1 MRILLSVGTCLL
13 LGLATVAAQPQQQ
26 QKPQPQQQQAQ
37 PPEQKQEEPIQ
48 GPTFRTGVDLVAVD
62 VAVVDRRGRPIED
75 LHAAEFA
82 VKIDGEVRRVVS
94 AELIKVDIESAK
106 REVAD
111 KTETFYTSNL
121 TPPQGRQIV
130 IAVDQVNIRPGS
142 LRPVLDA
149 AARFLDMLSPL
160 DQIAFIAYPE
170 PGPRV
175 NFTNDKLRL
184 KRAMQGLVGQQPR
197 ARPGTYNIGVS
208 EAINIEERRDQIVLA
223 AVVMRE
229 CRSND
234 PRQLAQCERDIVAES
249 AQITRNSRED
259 ADISLRG
266 LQQLLEQ
273 LAFVDGPKSLILI
286 SEGLATSET
295 NDMRHLVRL
304 AGAAR
309 TAINVLSVDLR
320 RGDVTIAEQPPTEAE
335 DRRIL
340 MQGLEAIASMSRG
353 SLYHIAGTGEP
364 IFERLASEIS
374 AYYLLGVEQKPSDL
388 IGDRHRIDVEV
399 RRNDVTIRSR
409 QAFVLSPSR
418 TAKRSPVESLRDA
431 LASPFA
437 ISGLP
442 LRVTTF
448 AQQDPGS
455 EKVRLVIAA
464 QVGETGAKP
473 GKFAIGYLV
482 IDDQNRVAAS
492 FGDEVALTNGAG
504 SANEPLKFVGGVV
517 VEPGIYSL
525 RIGVVDSEGR
535 RGSVIRDVS
544 AWKMAGE
551 SFALGDLI
559 VGPTPTTGQGL
570 TVQVEPYVLTEG
582 VAAYLEMYSTT
593 EQTWNGTTV
602 TFEVADDP
610 DSAALASIPVTLIP
624 GRQPTWRIA
633 AAVINAKSLP
643 PGRYVARAKIARD
656 GKAVGVLARP
666 FVFEH
671 EGGGAPVAGSVAVA
685 AAAVSF
691 ASSLPK
697 FDSAAVLKPEML
709 GPMLDMVEKRSA
721 TLKDAITEAR
731 AGRYGPAA
739 LEAFSAGDQTAAAFL
754 RGIDLYTKGQIDQAA
769 TQFQVSAGPR
779 REFFPSAFYLG
790 ALFAAAGRDQ
800 DAAGV
805 WQIALGTDPRPAVVY
820 MMVADARLR
829 TGQAVSA
836 IDILKPAYERDPAQD
851 EIARRLAMAYSMTG
865 RHADALPVLDN
876 YLSRKP
882 TDQELLY
889 AAIVA
894 QYELARN
901 GQPLSNVDRAK
912 LRKYSAAYKGPNAA
926 LVEKY
931 LQTIGAK

>member
-1 MRILLSVGTCLL
+1 MRRLLSVGTCLL
-13 LGLATVAAQPQQQ
+13 LGLASVVAQQQQQPQQPQ
-26 QKPQPQQQQAQ
+26 PPQPTQEQKPD
-37 PPEQKQEEPIQ
+37 EPIQ
-48 GPTFRTGVDLVAVD
+48 GPTFRTGIDLVAVD

-75 LHAAEFA
+75 LHAAEFS

-94 AELIKVDIESAK
+94 AELVKVDVEAAK
-106 REVAD
+106 KQVAD
-111 KTETFYTSNL
+111 KSESFYTSNL

-149 AARFLDMLSPL
+149 AGRFLDMLSPL
-160 DQIAFIAYPE
+160 DQVAFVAYPE

-234 PRQLAQCERDIVAES
+234 QRQLAQCERDIVSES
-249 AQITRNSRED
+249 AQIARNSRED

-273 LAFVDGPKSLILI
+273 LAYVDGPKSLILI

-309 TAINVLSVDLR
+309 TAINVMSVDLR
-320 RGDVTIAEQPPTEAE
+320 RGDVTVAEQPPTEAE

-340 MQGLEAIASMSRG
+340 MQGLEGIASMSRG

-374 AYYLLGVEQKPSDL
+374 AYYLLGVEQKPSDS

-418 TAKRSPVESLRDA
+418 TVKRSAAENLRDA
-431 LASPFA
+431 LGSPFA

-455 EKVRLVIAA
+455 DKVRIIVAA
-464 QVGETGAKP
+464 QVGESGAKP
-473 GKFAIGYLV
+473 GNFTIGYLV

-492 FGDEVALTNGAG
+492 FGDQVALTPGAG
-504 SANEPLKFVGGVV
+504 SPNEPLKFVSGVL

-525 RIGVVDSEGR
+525 RLGVVDAEGR

-559 VGPTPTTGQGL
+559 VGGMPAQGAQGL

-593 EQTWNGTTV
+593 DQTWNGTTV

-610 DSAALASIPVTLIP
+610 DSAPLASLPVTLIP
-624 GRQPTWRIA
+624 GRQPTWRVASGI
-633 AAVINAKSLP
+633 INAKALP

-656 GKAVGVLARP
+656 GKAVGVLSRP

-671 EGGGAPVAGSVAVA
+671 EGGPAVSVGSVAVA

-697 FDSAAVLKPEML
+697 FDSASMLKPEML
-709 GPMLDMVEKRSA
+709 GPMLEMAEKRSPT
-721 TLKDAITEAR
+721 TLKDAMTEAR

-739 LEAFSAGDQTAAAFL
+739 LEAFSAGDQTVAAFL
-754 RGIDLYTKGQIDQAA
+754 RGLDLFTKGQVDQAA

-805 WQIALGTDPRPAVVY
+805 WQIALGSEPRPAVIY

-836 IDILKPAYERDPAQD
+836 IDILKPAYEREPMQD

-865 RHADALPVLDN
+865 RHADALPVLDG
-876 YLSRKP
+876 YLTRRP
-882 TDQELLY
+882 TDQDMLY

-894 QYELARN
+894 QYEVTRN

-912 LRKYSAAYKGPNAA
+912 LRKYSAAYRGPNQA

-931 LQTIGAK
+931 LQTIDAK

>member
-1 MRILLSVGTCLL
+1 MRTLLSVGACLL
-13 LGLATVAAQPQQQ
+13 ASLITIAAQEQQQ
-26 QKPQPQQQQAQ
+26 QQQQPAQA
-37 PPEQKQEEPIQ
+37 PRPDEPIQ
-48 GPTFRTGVDLVAVD
+48 GPTFKTGVDLIAID
-62 VAVVDRRGRPIED
+62 VAVVDRRGFPVED
-75 LHAAEFA
+75 LHAPEFS

-94 AELIKVDIESAK
+94 AELVKVDVEAAK
-106 REVAD
+106 KQVTD
-111 KTETFYTSNL
+111 KTESFYTSNL
-121 TPPQGRQIV
+121 TPPNGRQII

-149 AARFLDMLSPL
+149 ASRFLDRLSPL
-160 DQIAFIAYPE
+160 DQVAFVAYPE

-184 KRAMQGLVGQQPR
+184 RRAMQGLVGQQPR
-197 ARPGTYNIGVS
+197 VKPGTYNIGVA
-208 EAINIEERRDQIVLA
+208 EAIAIEERRDQIMLA
-223 AVVMRE
+223 AVVTRE

-234 PRQLAQCERDIVAES
+234 PRLIAQCERDIISES
-249 AQITRNSRED
+249 SQITRNSRED
-259 ADISLRG
+259 ADMSLRG

-273 LAFVDGPKSLILI
+273 LSFVDGPKSLILI

-295 NDMRHLVRL
+295 NDLRHLVRL

-340 MQGLEAIASMSRG
+340 MQGLEAIAAMSRG

-374 AYYLLGVEQKPSDL
+374 AYYLLGVEQRPSDL
-388 IGDRHRIDVEV
+388 VGDRHRIDVEV
-399 RRNDVTIRSR
+399 RRRDVTIRSR
-409 QAFVLSPSR
+409 QAFVLSPSM
-418 TAKRSPVESLRDA
+418 TTKRSPQESLRDA

-448 AQQDPGS
+448 AQQEPGT
-455 EKVRLVIAA
+455 EKVRLVVAA
-464 QVGETGAKP
+464 QVGQPGAEP
-473 GKFAIGYLV
+473 GDFTIGYLV

-492 FGDEVALTNGAG
+492 FGDQVKLTSGAG
-504 SANEPLKFVGGVV
+504 SPNEPLKFVSGVV
-517 VEPGIYSL
+517 VDPGLYSL
-525 RIGVVDSEGR
+525 RIGVVDSQGR
-535 RGSVIRDVS
+535 RGSIVRDVS

-551 SFALGDLI
+551 PFALGDLI
-559 VGPTPTTGQGL
+559 VGPIPSQGQGL
-570 TVQVEPYVLTEG
+570 TVQVEPYIQTEG

-602 TFEVADDP
+602 TFELADDA
-610 DSAALASIPVTLIP
+610 DAAPLTSFPVTMVP
-624 GRQPTWRIA
+624 GRQPTWRVA
-633 AAVINAKSLP
+633 SGVINAKMLP

-656 GKAVGVLARP
+656 GKQVGVLSRP

-671 EGGGAPVAGSVAVA
+671 AGAAPQAGSVAVA

-697 FDSAAVLKPEML
+697 FDSAAILDTAVL
-709 GPMLDMVEKRSA
+709 GAMLDMVEKRSPS
-721 TLKDAITEAR
+721 LKEALTEAR

-739 LEAFSAGDQTAAAFL
+739 LEAFTSGDQTVAAFL
-754 RGIDLYTKGQIDQAA
+754 RGIDLFKQGQLDQAA
-769 TQFQVSAGPR
+769 TQLQIAAGPR
-779 REFFPSAFYLG
+779 REFFPAAFYLG
-790 ALFAAAGRDQ
+790 GLFAAAGRDQ

-805 WQIALGTDPRPAVVY
+805 WQLSLGTEPRPAAVY
-820 MMVADARLR
+820 TMAADARLR
-829 TGQAVSA
+829 TGQAASA
-836 IDILKPAYERDPAQD
+836 IDILKPAYERDPAQE
-851 EIARRLAMAYSMTG
+851 EISRRLGMAYSMMG
-865 RHADALPVLDN
+865 RHADALPVLDS
-876 YLSRKP
+876 YLAKRP
-882 TDQELLY
+882 ADQEMLY

-894 QYELARN
+894 QYEVARG

-912 LRKYSAAYKGPNAA
+912 LRKYATAYRGPNQP

-931 LQTIGAK
+931 LDTIGAK

>member
-1 MRILLSVGTCLL
+1 MRKLISVGTCLL
-13 LGLATVAAQPQQQ
+13 LGLAAVYAQEQQ
-26 QKPQPQQQQAQ
+26 QKP
-37 PPEQKQEEPIQ
+37 PETQKPEEPIQ

-62 VAVVDRRGRPIED
+62 VAVVDRRGRPVED
-75 LHAAEFA
+75 LRAPEFS

-94 AELIKVDIESAK
+94 AELIKVDIEEARK
-106 REVAD
+106 AVAAD
-111 KTETFYTSNL
+111 KTESFYTSNL
-121 TPPQGRQIV
+121 TPPNGRQII

-160 DQIAFIAYPE
+160 DQIAFVAYPE

-197 ARPGTYNIGVS
+197 ARPGNYNIGVS
-208 EAINIEERRDQIVLA
+208 EAIAIEERRDQIVLA
-223 AVVMRE
+223 EVLTRE
-229 CRSND
+229 CRSSD
-234 PRQLAQCERDIVAES
+234 PRQLAQCERDIISES
-249 AQITRNSRED
+249 SQISRNSRED

-273 LAFVDGPKSLILI
+273 LAFVDGPKSLFLI
-286 SEGLATSET
+286 SEGLAISET
-295 NDMRHLVRL
+295 NDLRHLVRL

-374 AYYLLGVEQKPSDL
+374 AYYLLGVEQRPSDSV
-388 IGDRHRIDVEV
+388 GDRHRIDVEV

-409 QAFVLSPSR
+409 QAFVLSPTTTR
-418 TAKRSPVESLRDA
+418 KRSAQDSLRDA
-431 LASPFA
+431 LGSPFA

-448 AQQDPGS
+448 AQQDPGN
-455 EKVRLVIAA
+455 EKVRLVVAA
-464 QVGETGAKP
+464 QIGEAGAKP
-473 GKFAIGYLV
+473 GSFTLGYIL
-482 IDDQNRVAAS
+482 IDDQNKIAAS
-492 FGDEVALTNGAG
+492 FGDQVTLTPGAG
-504 SANEPLKFVGGVV
+504 SPNEPLKFVHSAA
-517 VEPGIYSL
+517 VEPGLYSL
-525 RIGVVDSEGR
+525 RVGVVDAEGR
-535 RGSVIRDVS
+535 RGSIVRDVS

-551 SFALGDLI
+551 TLAFGDLI
-559 VGPTPTTGQGL
+559 VGGLPTQGQQGL
-570 TVQVEPYVLTEG
+570 IVQVEPYVLTEG
-582 VAAYLEMYSTT
+582 VAAYLELYSNS

-602 TFEVADDP
+602 TFEVADNA
-610 DSAALASIPVTLIP
+610 DSPALMSSPVTMMP
-624 GRQPTWRIA
+624 GKQPTWRVA
-633 AAVINAKSLP
+633 AGVLDAKKLP
-643 PGRYVARAKIARD
+643 PGRYVARAKIARE
-656 GKAVGVLARP
+656 GKPVGVLARP

-671 EGGGAPVAGSVAVA
+671 EGTAAPAGSVAAVA
-685 AAAVSF
+685 AVVSF

-697 FDSAAVLKPEML
+697 FDKAAVLAPDVV
-709 GPMLDMVEKRSA
+709 GTMLDMVEKRSPS
-721 TLKDAITEAR
+721 LKDSLTEAR

-739 LEAFSAGDQTAAAFL
+739 LEAFSAGDQTVAAFL
-754 RGIDLYTKGQIDQAA
+754 RGIELFNKGQLDQAA
-769 TQFQVSAGPR
+769 TQLQIAAGPR
-779 REFFPSAFYLG
+779 REFFPAAFYLG

-805 WQIALGTDPRPAVVY
+805 WQLALGSEPRPAAFY
-820 MMVADARLR
+820 TMVADARLR
-829 TGQAVSA
+829 TGQAQSA
-836 IDILKPAYERDPAQD
+836 VDILKPAYERDPAQD
-851 EIARRLAMAYSMTG
+851 EIGRRLGMAYSMTG

-876 YLSRKP
+876 YLTRNP
-882 TDQELLY
+882 TDQEMLF

-894 QYELARN
+894 QYEVARG
-901 GQPLSNVDRAK
+901 GQPLSNIDRAK
-912 LRKYSAAYKGPNAA
+912 LRKYSAAYRGSNQA

-931 LQTIGAK
+931 LATINAK

>member
-1 MRILLSVGTCLL
+1 MRRLLSVGTCLL
-13 LGLATVAAQPQQQ
+13 LGLASVVAQQQQQPQQPQ
-26 QKPQPQQQQAQ
+26 PPQPTQEQKPD
-37 PPEQKQEEPIQ
+37 EPIQ
-48 GPTFRTGVDLVAVD
+48 GPTFRTGIDLVAVD

-75 LHAAEFA
+75 LHAAEFS

-94 AELIKVDIESAK
+94 AELVKVDVEAAK
-106 REVAD
+106 KQVAD
-111 KTETFYTSNL
+111 KSESFYTSNL

-149 AARFLDMLSPL
+149 AGRFLDMLSPL
-160 DQIAFIAYPE
+160 DQVAFVAYPE

-234 PRQLAQCERDIVAES
+234 QRQLAQCERDIVSES
-249 AQITRNSRED
+249 AQIARNSRED

-273 LAFVDGPKSLILI
+273 LAYVDGPKSLILI

-309 TAINVLSVDLR
+309 TAINVMSVDLR
-320 RGDVTIAEQPPTEAE
+320 RGDVTVAEQPPTEAE

-340 MQGLEAIASMSRG
+340 MQGLEGIASMSRG

-374 AYYLLGVEQKPSDL
+374 AYYLLGVEQKPSDS

-418 TAKRSPVESLRDA
+418 TVKRSAAENLRDA
-431 LASPFA
+431 LGSPFA

-455 EKVRLVIAA
+455 DKVRIIVAA
-464 QVGETGAKP
+464 QVGESGAKP
-473 GKFAIGYLV
+473 GNFTIGYLV

-492 FGDEVALTNGAG
+492 FGDQVALTPGAG
-504 SANEPLKFVGGVV
+504 SPNEPLKFVSGVL

-525 RIGVVDSEGR
+525 RLGVVDAEGR

-559 VGPTPTTGQGL
+559 VGGMPAQGAQGL

-593 EQTWNGTTV
+593 DQTWNGTTV

-610 DSAALASIPVTLIP
+610 DSAPLASLPVTLIP
-624 GRQPTWRIA
+624 GRQPTWRVASGI
-633 AAVINAKSLP
+633 INAKALP
-643 PGRYVARAKIARD
+643 PGRYVARAKIVRD
-656 GKAVGVLARP
+656 GKAVGVLSRP

-671 EGGGAPVAGSVAVA
+671 EGGPAVSVGSVAVA

-697 FDSAAVLKPEML
+697 FDSASMLKPEML
-709 GPMLDMVEKRSA
+709 GPMLEMAEKRSPT
-721 TLKDAITEAR
+721 TLKGAMTEAR

-739 LEAFSAGDQTAAAFL
+739 LEAFSAGDQTVAAFL
-754 RGIDLYTKGQIDQAA
+754 RGLDLFTKGQVDQAA

-805 WQIALGTDPRPAVVY
+805 WQIALGSEPRPAVIY

-836 IDILKPAYERDPAQD
+836 IDILKPAYEREPMQD

-865 RHADALPVLDN
+865 RHADALPVLDG
-876 YLSRKP
+876 YLTRRP
-882 TDQELLY
+882 TDQDMLY

-894 QYELARN
+894 QYEVTRN

-912 LRKYSAAYKGPNAA
+912 LRKYSAAYRGPNQA

-931 LQTIGAK
+931 LQTIDAK

>member
-1 MRILLSVGTCLL
+1 MRTLLSVGTCLL
-13 LGLATVAAQPQQQ
+13 VGLVAVVAQEQQ
-26 QKPQPQQQQAQ
+26 QKP
-37 PPEQKQEEPIQ
+37 PEAPKQEEPIQ
-48 GPTFRTGVDLVAVD
+48 GPTFRTGIDLIAVD
-62 VAVVDRRGRPIED
+62 VAVIDRRGRPVED
-75 LHAAEFA
+75 LHAPEFS

-94 AELIKVDIESAK
+94 AELVKVDVEAAK
-106 REVAD
+106 KQVAD
-111 KTETFYTSNL
+111 KTESFYTSNL
-121 TPPQGRQIV
+121 TPPNGRQIV
-130 IAVDQVNIRPGS
+130 VAVDQVNIRPGS

-149 AARFLDMLSPL
+149 AGRFLDLLSPL
-160 DQIAFIAYPE
+160 DQVAFIAYPE

-197 ARPGTYNIGVS
+197 ARPGNYNIGVS
-208 EAINIEERRDQIVLA
+208 EAISIEERRDQIVLA
-223 AVVMRE
+223 AVITRE
-229 CRSND
+229 CRSSD
-234 PRQLAQCERDIVAES
+234 PRQLAQCERDIISES
-249 AQITRNSRED
+249 SQIARNSRED
-259 ADISLRG
+259 ADLSLRG

-273 LAFVDGPKSLILI
+273 LAYVDGPKSLILI
-286 SEGLATSET
+286 SEGLAVSET
-295 NDMRHLVRL
+295 NDLRHLVRL

-374 AYYLLGVEQKPSDL
+374 AYYLLGVEQRPSDSV
-388 IGDRHRIDVEV
+388 GDRHRIDVEV

-418 TAKRSPVESLRDA
+418 TVKRSPQENLRDA
-431 LASPFA
+431 LSSPFA

-455 EKVRLVIAA
+455 DKVRLVVAA
-464 QVGETGAKP
+464 QIGEAGAKP
-473 GKFAIGYLV
+473 GTFTLGYLV

-492 FGDEVALTNGAG
+492 FGDQIPLTPGAG
-504 SANEPLKFVGGVV
+504 SPNEPLKFSSGVV

-525 RIGVVDSEGR
+525 RFGVVDSEGR
-535 RGSVIRDVS
+535 RGSIVRDVS

-551 SFALGDLI
+551 QFALGDLI
-559 VGPTPTTGQGL
+559 VGGMPTQGQGL

-582 VAAYLEMYSTT
+582 IAAYLEMYSTS

-610 DSAALASIPVTLIP
+610 DSPPLASMPVTVVP
-624 GRQPTWRIA
+624 GRQPTWRVA
-633 AAVINAKSLP
+633 SGVINAKMLP

-656 GKAVGVLARP
+656 GNAVGVLARP

-671 EGGGAPVAGSVAVA
+671 AGAAAPAGSVAVA

-697 FDSAAVLKPEML
+697 FDAATVLRPDVL
-709 GPMLDMVEKRSA
+709 GPMLDMVERRSP
-721 TLKDAITEAR
+721 TLKDTITEAR

-739 LEAFSAGDQTAAAFL
+739 LEAFTAGDQAVAAFL
-754 RGIDLYTKGQIDQAA
+754 KGIELFTKGQLDQAA
-769 TQFQVSAGPR
+769 TQLQIAAGPR
-779 REFFPSAFYLG
+779 REFFPAAFYLG

-805 WQIALGTDPRPAVVY
+805 WQIALGTEPRPAAVY
-820 MMVADARLR
+820 TMAADARLR

-836 IDILKPAYERDPAQD
+836 IDILKPAYDRNPAEE

-876 YLSRKP
+876 YLTRRP
-882 TDQELLY
+882 TDQDMLF

-894 QYELARN
+894 HYEVTRA
-901 GQPLSNVDRAK
+901 GQPLSNVDRTK
-912 LRKYSAAYKGPNAA
+912 LRKYVSAYRGSNQA
-926 LVEKY
+926 LVDKY
-931 LQTIGAK
+931 LETIGAK

>member
-13 LGLATVAAQPQQQ
+13 LGLVAVHAQEQQ
-26 QKPQPQQQQAQ
+26 QKPAEAP
-37 PPEQKQEEPIQ
+37 KQEEPIQ
-48 GPTFRTGVDLVAVD
+48 GPTFRTGIDLVAVD
-62 VAVVDRRGRPIED
+62 VAVIDRRGRPVED
-75 LHAAEFA
+75 LRAPEFS

-94 AELIKVDIESAK
+94 AELIKVDIEAARK
-106 REVAD
+106 QVAD
-111 KTETFYTSNL
+111 KTESFYTSNL
-121 TPPQGRQIV
+121 TPPNGRQII

-149 AARFLDMLSPL
+149 AGRFLDLLSPL
-160 DQIAFIAYPE
+160 DQVAFVAYPE

-184 KRAMQGLVGQQPR
+184 RRAMQGLVGQQPR
-197 ARPGTYNIGVS
+197 ARPGNYNIGVS
-208 EAINIEERRDQIVLA
+208 EAISIEERRDQIVLA
-223 AVVMRE
+223 EVLTRE
-229 CRSND
+229 CRSSD
-234 PRQLAQCERDIVAES
+234 PRQIAQCERDIISES
-249 AQITRNSRED
+249 SQIARNSRED
-259 ADISLRG
+259 ADISLRE
-266 LQQLLEQ
+266 LQRLLEQ

-286 SEGLATSET
+286 SEGLGVSET
-295 NDMRHLVRL
+295 NDLRHLVRL

-353 SLYHIAGTGEP
+353 SLYHIAGTAEP

-374 AYYLLGVEQKPSDL
+374 AYYLLGVEQRPSDSV
-388 IGDRHRIDVEV
+388 GDRHRIDVEV

-418 TAKRSPVESLRDA
+418 TTRRSPQDNLRDA
-431 LASPFA
+431 LGSPFP

-442 LRVTTF
+442 LRVTTY

-455 EKVRLVIAA
+455 EKVRLLIAA
-464 QVGETGAKP
+464 QVGEAGAKP
-473 GKFAIGYLV
+473 GTFTLGYLV
-482 IDDQNRVAAS
+482 IDDQNKVAAS
-492 FGDEVALTNGAG
+492 FGDQITLTPGAG
-504 SANEPLKFVGGVV
+504 SPNEPLKFVNSAL
-517 VEPGIYSL
+517 VEPGLYSL
-525 RIGVVDSEGR
+525 RLGVVDSEGR
-535 RGSVIRDVS
+535 RGSIVRDVS

-551 SFALGDLI
+551 TFALGDLI
-559 VGPTPTTGQGL
+559 LGGIPAQGQNL

-582 VAAYLEMYSTT
+582 VAAYLEMYSTS

-602 TFEVADDP
+602 TFEVADGP
-610 DSAALASIPVTLIP
+610 DSPPLTSVPVAIVP
-624 GRQPTWRIA
+624 GRQPTWRVA
-633 AAVINAKSLP
+633 SGVIDAKKIP

-656 GKAVGVLARP
+656 GQAVGVLTRP

-671 EGGGAPVAGSVAVA
+671 EGAVAPAGSVAVA

-697 FDSAAVLKPEML
+697 FDKATVLAPEVV
-709 GPMLDMVEKRSA
+709 GTMLDMVERRSPA
-721 TLKDAITEAR
+721 LKGSLTEAR

-739 LEAFSAGDQTAAAFL
+739 LEAFTAGDQTVAAFL
-754 RGIDLYTKGQIDQAA
+754 RGIDLFTKGQLDQAA
-769 TQFQVSAGPR
+769 TQLQIAAGPR
-779 REFFPSAFYLG
+779 REFFPAAFYLG

-805 WQIALGTDPRPAVVY
+805 WQLALGTEPRPVAIY
-820 MMVADARLR
+820 TMAADARLR

-836 IDILKPAYERDPAQD
+836 IDILKPAYERDPAQE
-851 EIARRLAMAYSMTG
+851 EIARRLGMAYSMTG

-876 YLSRKP
+876 YLVGHP
-882 TDQELLY
+882 TDQEMLF

-894 QYELARN
+894 QYEVARG
-901 GQPLSNVDRAK
+901 GQPLSNIERAK
-912 LRKYSAAYKGPNAA
+912 LRKYAAAYRGSNQA

-931 LQTIGAK
+931 LETIGGK

>member
-1 MRILLSVGTCLL
+1 MRRLLSVGTCLL
-13 LGLATVAAQPQQQ
+13 LGLASVVAQQQQQPQQPQ
-26 QKPQPQQQQAQ
+26 PPQPTQEQKPD
-37 PPEQKQEEPIQ
+37 EPIQ
-48 GPTFRTGVDLVAVD
+48 GPTFRTGIDLVAVD

-75 LHAAEFA
+75 LHAAEFS

-94 AELIKVDIESAK
+94 AELVKVDVEAAK
-106 REVAD
+106 KQVAD
-111 KTETFYTSNL
+111 KSESFYTSNL

-149 AARFLDMLSPL
+149 AGRFLDMLSPL
-160 DQIAFIAYPE
+160 DQVAFVAYPE

-234 PRQLAQCERDIVAES
+234 QRQLAQCERDIVSES
-249 AQITRNSRED
+249 AQIARNSRED

-273 LAFVDGPKSLILI
+273 LAYVDGPKSLILI

-309 TAINVLSVDLR
+309 TAINVMSVDLR
-320 RGDVTIAEQPPTEAE
+320 RGDVTVAEQPPTEAE

-340 MQGLEAIASMSRG
+340 MQGLEGIASMSRG

-374 AYYLLGVEQKPSDL
+374 AYYLLGVEQKPSDS

-418 TAKRSPVESLRDA
+418 TVKRSAAENLRDA
-431 LASPFA
+431 LGSPFA

-455 EKVRLVIAA
+455 DKVRIIVAA
-464 QVGETGAKP
+464 QVGESGAKP
-473 GKFAIGYLV
+473 GNFTIGYLV

-492 FGDEVALTNGAG
+492 FGDQVALTPGAG
-504 SANEPLKFVGGVV
+504 SPNEPLKFVSGVL

-525 RIGVVDSEGR
+525 RLGVVDAEGR

-559 VGPTPTTGQGL
+559 VGGMPAQGAQGL

-593 EQTWNGTTV
+593 DQTWNGTTV

-610 DSAALASIPVTLIP
+610 DSAPLASLPVTLIP
-624 GRQPTWRIA
+624 GRQPTWRVASGI
-633 AAVINAKSLP
+633 INAKALP
-643 PGRYVARAKIARD
+643 PGRYVARAKIVRD
-656 GKAVGVLARP
+656 GKAVGVLSRP

-671 EGGGAPVAGSVAVA
+671 EGGPAVSAGSVAVA

-697 FDSAAVLKPEML
+697 FDSASMLKPEML
-709 GPMLDMVEKRSA
+709 GPMLEMAEKRSPT
-721 TLKDAITEAR
+721 TLKDAMTEAR

-739 LEAFSAGDQTAAAFL
+739 LEAFSAGDQTVAAFL
-754 RGIDLYTKGQIDQAA
+754 RGLDLFTKGQVDQAA

-805 WQIALGTDPRPAVVY
+805 WQIALGSEPRPAVIY

-836 IDILKPAYERDPAQD
+836 IDILKPAYEREPMQD

-865 RHADALPVLDN
+865 RHADALPVLDG
-876 YLSRKP
+876 YLTRRP
-882 TDQELLY
+882 TDQDMLY

-894 QYELARN
+894 QYEVTRN

-912 LRKYSAAYKGPNAA
+912 LRKYSAAYRGPNQA

-931 LQTIGAK
+931 LQTIDAK

>member
-1 MRILLSVGTCLL
+1 MRTWLSVGMCV
-13 LGLATVAAQPQQQ
+13 LAGAIAVGAQEQQ
-26 QKPQPQQQQAQ
+26 QKPA
-37 PPEQKQEEPIQ
+37 ETQKQEEPIQ
-48 GPTFRTGVDLVAVD
+48 GPTFKTGIDVVAID
-62 VAVVDRRGRPIED
+62 VAVVDRRGLPVED
-75 LHAAEFA
+75 LHAPEFS

-94 AELIKVDIESAK
+94 AELIKVDVEAARK
-106 REVAD
+106 QVAD
-111 KTETFYTSNL
+111 KTESFYTSNL
-121 TPPQGRQIV
+121 TPPNGRQIV

-149 AARFLDMLSPL
+149 AVRFLDRLSPL
-160 DQIAFIAYPE
+160 DQVAFIAYPE

-197 ARPGTYNIGVS
+197 VRAGTYNLGVY
-208 EAINIEERRDQIVLA
+208 EAIAIEERRDQIVLA
-223 AVVMRE
+223 AVVTRE

-234 PRQLAQCERDIVAES
+234 PRQLAQCERDIMSEAS
-249 AQITRNSRED
+249 QITRNSRED

-273 LAFVDGPKSLILI
+273 LAYVDGPKSLILI
-286 SEGLATSET
+286 SEGLAISET
-295 NDMRHLVRL
+295 NDLRHLVRL

-309 TAINVLSVDLR
+309 TAINVMSVDLR

-340 MQGLEAIASMSRG
+340 MQGLEAIAAMSRG

-374 AYYLLGVEQKPSDL
+374 AYYLLGVEQRPSDS

-409 QAFVLSPSR
+409 QAFVLSPSTR
-418 TAKRSPVESLRDA
+418 SKRSAEENLRDA
-431 LASPFA
+431 LGSPFA

-455 EKVRLVIAA
+455 EKVRLMVAA
-464 QVGETGAKP
+464 QIGEAGAKP
-473 GKFAIGYLV
+473 GTFTLGYLV
-482 IDDQNRVAAS
+482 IDDQNRIAAS
-492 FGDEVALTNGAG
+492 YGEKLTLSPG
-504 SANEPLKFVGGVV
+504 SGSPNEPLRFTGGVL
-517 VEPGIYSL
+517 VEPGLYSL
-525 RIGVVDSEGR
+525 RLGVVDSEGR
-535 RGSVIRDVS
+535 RGSIVRDVS

-551 SFALGDLI
+551 PFALGDLI
-559 VGPTPTTGQGL
+559 VGGVPTQSQGGL
-570 TVQVEPYVLTEG
+570 SVQVEPYVQTES

-602 TFEVADDP
+602 AFEVADDP
-610 DSAALASIPVTLIP
+610 DAAPLTSVPVTITP
-624 GRQPTWRIA
+624 GRQPTWRVA
-633 AAVINAKSLP
+633 SGVIDAKMLP
-643 PGRYVARAKIARD
+643 PGRYVARAKISRD
-656 GKAVGVLARP
+656 GKPVGVLARP

-671 EGGGAPVAGSVAVA
+671 VGAAAPAGSVAAV

-697 FDSAAVLKPEML
+697 FDSASVLAPDVI
-709 GPMLDMVEKRSA
+709 GSMLDIVERRSP
-721 TLKDAITEAR
+721 TLKDAVAEAR

-739 LEAFSAGDQTAAAFL
+739 LEALTSGDQTVASFL
-754 RGIDLYTKGQIDQAA
+754 RGVELFTKGQLDQAA
-769 TQFQVSAGPR
+769 TQLQVSAGPR
-779 REFFPSAFYLG
+779 REFFPAAFYLG

-805 WQIALGTDPRPAVVY
+805 WQLALAGEPRPAAVY
-820 MMVADARLR
+820 TMAADARLR
-829 TGQAVSA
+829 TGQAASA
-836 IDILKPAYERDPAQD
+836 IDILKPAYERDPTHD

-865 RHADALPVLDN
+865 RHADALPVLDT
-876 YLSRKP
+876 YLSRRP
-882 TDQELLY
+882 TDQEMLY

-894 QYELARN
+894 QYEVARA
-901 GQPLSNVDRAK
+901 GQPLSNLDRTK
-912 LRKYSAAYKGPNAA
+912 LRTYSAAYKGPNQA
-926 LVEKY
+926 LVDKY
-931 LQTIGAK
+931 IATIGK

>member
-13 LGLATVAAQPQQQ
+13 LGLVAVHAQEQQ
-26 QKPQPQQQQAQ
+26 QKPAEAP
-37 PPEQKQEEPIQ
+37 KQEEPIQ
-48 GPTFRTGVDLVAVD
+48 GPTFRTGIDLVAVD
-62 VAVVDRRGRPIED
+62 VAVIDRRGRPVED
-75 LHAAEFA
+75 LRAPEFS

-94 AELIKVDIESAK
+94 AELIKVDIEAARK
-106 REVAD
+106 QVAD
-111 KTETFYTSNL
+111 KTESFYTSNL
-121 TPPQGRQIV
+121 TPPNGRQII

-149 AARFLDMLSPL
+149 AGRFLDLLSPL
-160 DQIAFIAYPE
+160 DQVAFVAYPE

-184 KRAMQGLVGQQPR
+184 RRAMQGLVGQQPR
-197 ARPGTYNIGVS
+197 ARPGNYNIGVS
-208 EAINIEERRDQIVLA
+208 EAISIEERRDQIVLA
-223 AVVMRE
+223 EVLTRE
-229 CRSND
+229 CRSSD
-234 PRQLAQCERDIVAES
+234 PRQIAQCERDIISES
-249 AQITRNSRED
+249 SQIARNSRED
-259 ADISLRG
+259 ADISLRE
-266 LQQLLEQ
+266 LQRLLEQ

-286 SEGLATSET
+286 SEGLGVSET
-295 NDMRHLVRL
+295 NDLRHLVRL

-374 AYYLLGVEQKPSDL
+374 AYYLLGVEQRPSDSV
-388 IGDRHRIDVEV
+388 GDRHRIDVEV

-418 TAKRSPVESLRDA
+418 TTRRSPQDNLRDA
-431 LASPFA
+431 LGSPFP

-442 LRVTTF
+442 LRVTTY

-455 EKVRLVIAA
+455 EKVRLLIAA
-464 QVGETGAKP
+464 QVGEAGAKP
-473 GKFAIGYLV
+473 GTFTLGYLV
-482 IDDQNRVAAS
+482 IDDQNKVAAS
-492 FGDEVALTNGAG
+492 FGDQITLTPGAG
-504 SANEPLKFVGGVV
+504 SPNEPLKFVNSAL
-517 VEPGIYSL
+517 VEPGLYSL
-525 RIGVVDSEGR
+525 RLGVVDSEGR
-535 RGSVIRDVS
+535 RGSIVRDVS

-551 SFALGDLI
+551 TFALGDLI
-559 VGPTPTTGQGL
+559 LGGIPAQGQNL

-582 VAAYLEMYSTT
+582 VAAYLEMYSTS

-602 TFEVADDP
+602 TFEVADGP
-610 DSAALASIPVTLIP
+610 DSPPLTSVPVAIVP
-624 GRQPTWRIA
+624 GRQPTWRVA
-633 AAVINAKSLP
+633 SGVIDAKKIP

-656 GKAVGVLARP
+656 GQAVGVLTRP

-671 EGGGAPVAGSVAVA
+671 EGAVAPAGSVAVA

-697 FDSAAVLKPEML
+697 FDKATVLAPEVV
-709 GPMLDMVEKRSA
+709 GTMLDMVERRSPA
-721 TLKDAITEAR
+721 LKGSLTEAR

-739 LEAFSAGDQTAAAFL
+739 LEAFTAGDQTVAAFL
-754 RGIDLYTKGQIDQAA
+754 RGIDLFTKGQLDQAA
-769 TQFQVSAGPR
+769 TQLQIAAGPR
-779 REFFPSAFYLG
+779 REFFPAAFYLG

-805 WQIALGTDPRPAVVY
+805 WQLALGTEPRPVAIY
-820 MMVADARLR
+820 TMAADARLR

-836 IDILKPAYERDPAQD
+836 IDILKPAYERDPAQE
-851 EIARRLAMAYSMTG
+851 EIARRLGMAYSMTG

-876 YLSRKP
+876 YLVGHP
-882 TDQELLY
+882 TDQEMLF

-894 QYELARN
+894 QYEVARG
-901 GQPLSNVDRAK
+901 GQPLSNIERAK
-912 LRKYSAAYKGPNAA
+912 LRKYAAAYRGSNQA

-931 LQTIGAK
+931 LETIGGK

>member
-1 MRILLSVGTCLL
+1 MRTLVSVGMCLL
-13 LGLATVAAQPQQQ
+13 LGVIAVAAQEQQ
-26 QKPQPQQQQAQ
+26 QKPAE
-37 PPEQKQEEPIQ
+37 PPKQEQPIQ
-48 GPTFRTGVDLVAVD
+48 GPTFRTGIDLVAVD
-62 VAVVDRRGRPIED
+62 VSVVDRRGRPVED
-75 LHAAEFA
+75 LHAPEFS

-94 AELIKVDIESAK
+94 AELIKVDVEAAK
-106 REVAD
+106 KQVAD
-111 KTETFYTSNL
+111 KTDSFYTSNL
-121 TPPQGRQIV
+121 TPPNGRQIV

-149 AARFLDMLSPL
+149 AGRFLDLLSPL
-160 DQIAFIAYPE
+160 DQVAFVAYPE

-184 KRAMQGLVGQQPR
+184 RRAMQGLVGQQPR
-197 ARPGTYNIGVS
+197 ARPGSYNIGVA
-208 EAINIEERRDQIVLA
+208 EAIAIEERRDQIVLSQ
-223 AVVMRE
+223 VMMRE

-234 PRQLAQCERDIVAES
+234 PRQVAQCERDIVSES
-249 AQITRNSRED
+249 SQIARNSRED

-295 NDMRHLVRL
+295 NDLRHLVRL

-353 SLYHIAGTGEP
+353 SLYHIAGTGQP

-374 AYYLLGVEQKPSDL
+374 AYYLLGVEQRPSDSV
-388 IGDRHRIDVEV
+388 GDRHRIDVEV

-418 TAKRSPVESLRDA
+418 TVRRSPQDNLRDA
-431 LASPFA
+431 LSSPFA

-455 EKVRLVIAA
+455 EKVRLIVAA
-464 QVGETGAKP
+464 QVGEAGAKP
-473 GKFAIGYLV
+473 GDFTIGYLV

-492 FGDEVALTNGAG
+492 FGDQIALTAG
-504 SANEPLKFVGGVV
+504 SGSPNEPLKFVSGVV
-517 VEPGIYSL
+517 VEPGLYSL
-525 RIGVVDSEGR
+525 RVGVVDSEGR
-535 RGSVIRDVS
+535 RGSIVRDVS

-559 VGPTPTTGQGL
+559 VGGIPTQGQGL

-593 EQTWNGTTV
+593 EETWGGTTV
-602 TFEVADDP
+602 TFEVADKEDGP
-610 DSAALASIPVTLIP
+610 ALTSAPFTMAA
-624 GRQPTWRIA
+624 GRQPTWRVA
-633 AAVINAKSLP
+633 AGVVDAKMLP
-643 PGRYVARAKIARD
+643 PGRYIARAKIARD
-656 GKAVGVLARP
+656 GKAVGVLTRP

-671 EGGGAPVAGSVAVA
+671 AAAAGVTAAGSVAVA

-697 FDSAAVLKPEML
+697 FDKAAVLSPAVL
-709 GPMLDMVEKRSA
+709 GTMLDMVERRA
-721 TLKDAITEAR
+721 PGLKDTMTEAR

-739 LEAFSAGDQTAAAFL
+739 LEAFTAGDQTVAAFL
-754 RGIDLYTKGQIDQAA
+754 RGIELFTKGQLDQAA
-769 TQFQVSAGPR
+769 TQLQIAAGPR
-779 REFFPSAFYLG
+779 REFFPAAFYLG

-805 WQIALGTDPRPAVVY
+805 WQLALGNEPRPPAVY
-820 MMVADARLR
+820 TMAADARLR
-829 TGQAVSA
+829 TGQAASA
-836 IDILKPAYERDPAQD
+836 IDILKPAYDRDPAQE
-851 EIARRLAMAYSMTG
+851 EISRRLAMAYSMTG

-876 YLSRKP
+876 YLAGHP
-882 TDQELLY
+882 TDQDMLF

-894 QYELARN
+894 QYEVARG

-912 LRKYSAAYKGPNAA
+912 IRKYAIAYRGSNQP
-926 LVEKY
+926 LVDKY
-931 LQTIGAK
+931 LQTMDAK